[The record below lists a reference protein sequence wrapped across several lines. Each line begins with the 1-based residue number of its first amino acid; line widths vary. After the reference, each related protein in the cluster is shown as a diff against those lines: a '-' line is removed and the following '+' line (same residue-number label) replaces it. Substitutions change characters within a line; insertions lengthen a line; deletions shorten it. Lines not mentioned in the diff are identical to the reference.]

1 LGFKIISN
9 LEYYGEGLP
18 IAEDVWNIPLTGEE
32 IELLSRGFH
41 PTYFWPILPL
51 EETIKV
57 EENGQLLL
65 DF

>member
-1 LGFKIISN
+1 MSN
-9 LEYYGEGLP
+9 LEYCGEGLP
-18 IAEDVWNIPLTGEE
+18 IAGAAWNIPLTDEE
-32 IELLSRGFH
+32 IELISRGVH